1 MTEAGLIEG
10 HEACSSFLESTVE
23 ELLLHPA
30 SLDSTAQQAL
40 LSEVEPVF
48 TQKDNQ
54 KFLTPPTEDS
64 VYKTVSRSNLHA
76 APGTYGIPSYLY
88 KECWD
93 ILGGPLV
100 DVMREVFKE
109 QELPLSMRT
118 YLMVFGAKPKK
129 LKSILP
135 RDKRKISLLNSA
147 SK

>member
-1 MTEAGLIEG
+1 MEK
-10 HEACSSFLESTVE
+10 
-23 ELLLHPA
+23 LLLHPA

-48 TQKDNQ
+48 TQEDNQ
-54 KFLTPPTEDS
+54 KLLTPPSEDS
-64 VYKTVSRSNLHA
+64 VYKTVCRSNLHA
-76 APGTYGIPSYLY
+76 APGTDGIPSYIY

-118 YLMVFGAKPKK
+118 S
-129 LKSILP
+129 LKCLEPNP
-135 RDKRKISLLNSA
+135 RN
-147 SK
+147 